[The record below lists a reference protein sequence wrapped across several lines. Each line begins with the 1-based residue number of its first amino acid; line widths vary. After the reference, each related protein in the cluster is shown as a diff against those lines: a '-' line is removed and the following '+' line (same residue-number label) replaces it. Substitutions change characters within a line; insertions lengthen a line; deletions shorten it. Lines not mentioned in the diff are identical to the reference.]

1 MLPPIET
8 AEIAEQNDTEAMHR
22 MAEQWVL
29 SDLPVYRK
37 TLAQLEHVTKDPDL
51 TNVNMMSEV
60 VLRDPLMTLKVLSRI
75 APMARAK
82 NAARPETVTAATVWL
97 GVAPF
102 FEVFGKAP
110 VLEEVLSG
118 RPEALETIR
127 SITARSCRAG
137 RLAQGLAV
145 QRNDTDASVIY
156 ESALV
161 NDFAEIMLWIHH
173 EPLAQQIRRLHSGN
187 SDVSS
192 LQAQQQVLGFTL
204 QGLTRELLDRWQM
217 PRLMRRLA
225 DPASAEDR
233 QMYCAQLGIQMA
245 RHLQSG
251 WSHPKMAEDLQR
263 VADLLCI
270 SVATAR
276 QVIEQIE
283 E

>member
-1 MLPPIET
+1 M
-8 AEIAEQNDTEAMHR
+8 
-22 MAEQWVL
+22 

-37 TLAQLEHVTKDPDL
+37 TISLLERVAKDPDL

-60 VLRDPLMTLKVLSRI
+60 VLRDPLMTLKVLSKI
-75 APMARAK
+75 APMARAR
-82 NAARPETVTAATVWL
+82 NATRPETVTAAIVWL

-102 FEVFGKAP
+102 FDVFGDAP
-110 VLEEVLSG
+110 ILEDVLAD
-118 RPEALETIR
+118 RPDALDVVRTIN
-127 SITARSCRAG
+127 ARSCRAG

-161 NDFAEIMLWIHH
+161 NDFAEIMLWIHD
-173 EPLAQQIRRLHSGN
+173 EPLARQIKSLHNGN
-187 SDVSS
+187 PAVSS

-204 QGLTRELLDRWQM
+204 QSLTRELLERWQM

-225 DPASAEDR
+225 DPACAEDR
-233 QMYCAQLGIQMA
+233 QVYCAQLGIQMA

-251 WSHPKMAEDLQR
+251 WSHPKMAEDIEH

-283 E
+283 D